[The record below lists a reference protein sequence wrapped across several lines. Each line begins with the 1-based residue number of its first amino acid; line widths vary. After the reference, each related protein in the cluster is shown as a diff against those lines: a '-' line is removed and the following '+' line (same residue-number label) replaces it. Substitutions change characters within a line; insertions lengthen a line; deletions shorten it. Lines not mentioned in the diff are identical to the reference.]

1 MRRTLVIGFFVAWVA
16 VGFAGEKAPP
26 IVEARTL
33 LETDGA
39 HPGGT
44 VRAAVVAKIAPGY
57 HINDHKPSHEYL
69 IPSELK
75 IDSSPQVV
83 VQDIDYPR
91 GNAVK
96 FEFDDAK
103 LSVYQGTT
111 VVTAVLKIVRTTQP
125 GTYKLTGKFAY
136 QACNDRACFPPTS
149 VPVELMVKV
158 VRAGVL
164 LKHVNEEI
172 FKSVKFE

>member
-1 MRRTLVIGFFVAWVA
+1 MRQTLLIGFFIAWAA

-26 IVEARTL
+26 IVEARAL

-39 HPGGT
+39 HPGDT

-57 HINDHKPSHEYL
+57 HINDHKPAHDYL

-75 IDSSPQVV
+75 IDSSSQVA

-91 GNAVK
+91 GKALK
-96 FEFDDAK
+96 FEFDDTK
-103 LSVYQGTT
+103 LSVYEGTI
-111 VVTAVLKIVRTTQP
+111 VVSAELKIAAHTQP

-136 QACNDRACFPPTS
+136 QACNDRECFPPTS

-158 VRAGVL
+158 VRAGVPL
-164 LKHVNEEI
+164 RHVNEEI
-172 FKSVKFE
+172 FKRVKFE

>member
-1 MRRTLVIGFFVAWVA
+1 MRRTLVFGFLVAWAA

-26 IVEARTL
+26 IVEARAV
-33 LETDGA
+33 LETDA
-39 HPGGT
+39 AYPGGI

-75 IDSSPQVV
+75 IDSNPKVA

-91 GNAVK
+91 GKALK
-96 FEFDDAK
+96 FEFDDTK
-103 LSVYQGTT
+103 LSVYEGT
-111 VVTAVLKIVRTTQP
+111 VVLNAKLKIAAHTEP
-125 GTYKLTGKFAY
+125 GNYSLTGKFAY

-158 VRAGVL
+158 VRAGVP

-172 FKSVKFE
+172 FKRVKFE